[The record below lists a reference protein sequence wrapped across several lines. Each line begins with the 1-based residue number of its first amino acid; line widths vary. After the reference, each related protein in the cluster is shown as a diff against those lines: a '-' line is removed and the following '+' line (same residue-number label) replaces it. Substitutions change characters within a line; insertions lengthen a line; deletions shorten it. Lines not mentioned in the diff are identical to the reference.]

1 MTSPSFLASLIS
13 RARSLRTT
21 RRSGYS
27 QVGATLRKRRIR
39 SARRRL
45 VTELLED
52 RRVLATFVVTT
63 TADAGAGSL
72 RQAIIDANTT
82 AGADTINFSIG
93 GGGPQTIAPITALPT
108 ITEAVQIL
116 GNSQPGFLGTPL
128 IELRGDGVTVGNPI
142 SNFTGITIDADSVTV
157 QSLAINR
164 FANDGILVNSGT
176 ATLIQNYIGTD
187 RTGTTDLGNNG
198 SGIFMTAS
206 TSSSL
211 ISNNLI
217 SGNDGSGIVD
227 LGSGTTITGNLIGTS
242 ASGLSALANSQNG
255 ISLVGSG
262 ATVGG
267 TLAASRNIISGNSG
281 YGVSL
286 VGVSV
291 IGNTVL
297 GNYIGLN
304 KNGDAAVPNA
314 NDGIAITS
322 PNNTIGG
329 TSAGARN
336 VISGNALAGV
346 LISGNLATGNSVLG
360 NYIGTNAAGNLPIG
374 NSGDGVNIVNASGNR
389 IGSGAAGEAI

>member
-1 MTSPSFLASLIS
+1 M
-13 RARSLRTT
+13 
-21 RRSGYS
+21 
-27 QVGATLRKRRIR
+27 
-39 SARRRL
+39 
-45 VTELLED
+45 
-52 RRVLATFVVTT
+52 
-63 TADAGAGSL
+63 
-72 RQAIIDANTT
+72 
-82 AGADTINFSIG
+82 
-93 GGGPQTIAPITALPT
+93 
-108 ITEAVQIL
+108 VQ
-116 GNSQPGFLGTPL
+116 GF
-128 IELRGDGVTVGNPI
+128 
-142 SNFTGITIDADSVTV
+142 
-157 QSLAINR
+157 
-164 FANDGILVNSGT
+164 
-176 ATLIQNYIGTD
+176 
-187 RTGTTDLGNNG
+187 
-198 SGIFMTAS
+198 
-206 TSSSL
+206 
-211 ISNNLI
+211 
-217 SGNDGSGIVD
+217 VD

-360 NYIGTNAAGNLPIG
+360 NYIGTNARVTYRSEILAT
-374 NSGDGVNIVNASGNR
+374 ASTLSTR
-389 IGSGAAGEAI
+389 AVTELDRVRLAEAI